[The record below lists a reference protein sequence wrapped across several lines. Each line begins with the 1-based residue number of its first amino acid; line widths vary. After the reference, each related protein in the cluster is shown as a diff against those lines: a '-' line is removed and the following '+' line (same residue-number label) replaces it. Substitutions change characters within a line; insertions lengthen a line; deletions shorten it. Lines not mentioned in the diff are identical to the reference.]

1 MTHEEK
7 IELIQMG
14 NALANLAAAFSHMSR
29 ADGIHE
35 GLARKADIAAVKAVR
50 CLDEAQVYSVEALK
64 P

>member
-1 MTHEEK
+1 
-7 IELIQMG
+7 MG